1 MSYVDGFMAP
11 VPSANRAEYLKHC
24 KEAAAV
30 FKDYGATRVVETW
43 ADDVPEGKV
52 TSMPMAVKLEKDEV
66 VVFSWVVW
74 PSKEARDA
82 GWEKIMAD
90 PRMQPDRAP
99 MPFDGKRM
107 IYGGFNVILDV

>member
-11 VPSANRAEYLKHC
+11 VPSANRDEYLKHC
-24 KEAAAV
+24 KDAAAV

-43 ADDVPEGKV
+43 ADDVPEGKI

-74 PSKEARDA
+74 PSKAVRDA

-90 PRMQPDRAP
+90 TRMQPDRAP